1 MKVAM
6 HVDGPTIRGNERQTI
21 RIAAGLRERGH
32 DVVVSC
38 RRQGPVRDALEAAGV
53 CTTGIRPRGDADLW
67 SAARFASWLRRE
79 APDAVLLTSWNR
91 AFIGAAAAR
100 AAAVPRRLFRLGAI
114 QPLPAGLRGLPDRL
128 GLARW
133 CHGVIVNSR
142 AVEEH
147 VRRSLPDL
155 PADRLITILNG
166 IEPRPAP
173 PAPLREM
180 LGLPPGAV
188 IVLAVGGAEA
198 RKGFDLIV
206 ESAPALD
213 PRVHVALAG
222 GGPPD
227 RRARLLEQA
236 RELGVEQRV
245 HFLEWRTDVPALLAA
260 SDVFVLSSRAE
271 GMSVAMLEA
280 MAAGLPVVAADVGGV
295 WDALAARDG
304 RPAAGWIVPS
314 EDSRALG
321 AAVDAVFQGL
331 RTDAVEVRA
340 RIAEARWRIDHW
352 FALARMIDGYEAA
365 LSAAP
370 LHRRQADLP
379 MFSAPAARPGD
390 AGG

>member
-1 MKVAM
+1 M
-6 HVDGPTIRGNERQTI
+6 HVDGEIVRGNERQTI

-38 RRQGPVRDALEAAGV
+38 RRGSTVQDALEAAGLR
-53 CTTGIRPRGDADLW
+53 TTGIRPRGDADLW
-67 SAARFASWLRRE
+67 HAARFAAWLRRE
-79 APDAVLLTSWNR
+79 APDAVLLTSWKR

-114 QPLPAGLRGLPDRL
+114 QPLPAGIRGLPDRL

-147 VRRSLPDL
+147 VRQALPDL
-155 PADRLITILNG
+155 HPDRLITILNG
-166 IEPRPAP
+166 IEPQPAP

-180 LGLPPGAV
+180 LGLPAGAV

-206 ESAPALD
+206 ECAPALD
-213 PRVHVALAG
+213 PRVHVVLAG

-227 RRARLLEQA
+227 RQARLRERA
-236 RELGVEQRV
+236 RELGVEHRV

-280 MAAGLPVVAADVGGV
+280 MAAGLPVVATDVGGV
-295 WDALAARDG
+295 WDAIAARDG
-304 RPAAGWIVPS
+304 RPAAGWIVPP
-314 EDSRALG
+314 EDPRALG
-321 AAVDAVFQGL
+321 EAVDAVFQGL
-331 RTDAVEVRA
+331 RTDATEVHA
-340 RIAEARWRIDHW
+340 RIAEARWRMDHW
-352 FALARMIDGYEAA
+352 FSLARMIDGYEAA
-365 LSAAP
+365 LTAAP
-370 LHRRQADLP
+370 FH
-379 MFSAPAARPGD
+379 
-390 AGG
+390 

>member
-1 MKVAM
+1 VKVAM
-6 HVDGPTIRGNERQTI
+6 HVDGATIRGNERQTI

-38 RRQGPVRDALEAAGV
+38 RGGSTVQHALEAAGV
-53 CTTGIRPRGDADLW
+53 RTTGVRPRGDADLW
-67 SAARFASWLRRE
+67 HAARFAAWLRRE
-79 APDAVLLTSWNR
+79 APDALLLTSWKR

-100 AAAVPRRLFRLGAI
+100 AAGVPRRLFRLGAI

-147 VRRSLPDL
+147 VRSSLPDL
-155 PADRLITILNG
+155 PPDRLITILNG
-166 IEPRPAP
+166 IEPQPAP

-206 ESAPALD
+206 ECAPALD
-213 PRVHVALAG
+213 PRVHVVLAG

-227 RRARLLEQA
+227 RQSRLLARA
-236 RELGVEQRV
+236 RELGVAHRV
-245 HFLEWRTDVPALLAA
+245 HLLEWRTDVPALLAA

-304 RPAAGWIVPS
+304 RPAAGWIVPP

-321 AAVDAVFQGL
+321 AAVDAVVQGL
-331 RTDAVEVRA
+331 RSDGPEVSA

-352 FALARMIDGYEAA
+352 FTLARMIDAYESA
-365 LSAAP
+365 LTAEP
-370 LHRRQADLP
+370 LR
-379 MFSAPAARPGD
+379 
-390 AGG
+390 